1 MTNQMTKCFD
11 TEKEASLI
19 TQRLGVIG
27 LIPLAEL
34 TDEVRAEQLTLRQRA
49 PVVQGE
55 LQAARDEQRAAQEQ
69 GVTLDTAD
77 TELRQLTKRANL
89 GGVFTAAMDGR
100 PTDGAEAEL
109 QKHYG
114 LASNQVPIEMLRI
127 DRGVDEVRAAAT
139 VPTSV
144 ADAVQAQ
151 VITPVFASGDGAF
164 LGIER
169 PTIPVGTAS
178 FPILSTPPSVKGPFT
193 DSSDAAQTDA
203 TFIANSLSPERLQAS
218 YSYRT
223 SDASRFAG
231 LDPSLRLAL
240 NGGLQEKLDQQAIN
254 GSDGL
259 LNGSNLDN
267 HNVTATT
274 SFAGYLSG
282 LLYGRV
288 DGRYSRSPGDCR
300 ILVGQSAFSHS
311 SAVYKSSESD
321 ETASERLSARSGGM
335 MVSAHVP
342 GISSKRQNVL
352 IRLGLAAGAAI
363 QPLWNAVSILVDPFS
378 KAVQGEVVVHA
389 TLMSNFAITRTAQWY
404 KQQIQI
410 P

>member
-1 MTNQMTKCFD
+1 MTKTQEHFAIEEAQSEIRTRVLEIRALPDDKLTSELKTERD
-11 TEKEASLI
+11 TLDKKYADGEVKFRASLK
-19 TQRLGVIG
+19 
-27 LIPLAEL
+27 A
-34 TDEVRAEQLTLRQRA
+34 LRS
-49 PVVQGE
+49 E
-55 LQAARDEQRAAQEQ
+55 MEE

-139 VPTSV
+139 VPTSI

-203 TFIANSLSPERLQAS
+203 TFVANSLSPERLQAS